1 MVKRR
6 DIFETVTTAVNND
19 ADVIIVLKKECDGKL
34 PIPVGQSD
42 KIAVEILE
50 FLDREH
56 GDLTVGQME
65 DALQSAMWWL
75 MTTSVL

>member
-1 MVKRR
+1 MVCRR
-6 DIFETVTTAVNND
+6 EMFKAVKNAVDNN
-19 ADVIIVLKKECDGKL
+19 ADLVITLKNTCDGKL

-42 KIAVEILE
+42 KIAMDILA

-65 DALQSAMWWL
+65 DAIHAAMWWL
-75 MTTSVL
+75 TTTSVL